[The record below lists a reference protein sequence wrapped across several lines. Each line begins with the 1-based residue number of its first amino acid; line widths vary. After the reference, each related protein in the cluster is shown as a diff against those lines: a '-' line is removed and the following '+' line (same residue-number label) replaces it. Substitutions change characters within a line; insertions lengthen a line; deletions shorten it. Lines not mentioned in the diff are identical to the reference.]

1 MYSMHKFRDLAE
13 VQNYLNGG
21 LLGTDVSKGVVGLV
35 GETLTFT
42 SPPGSCTFVETAT
55 PDRRLMFSEIKQQIE
70 TAVAGVKVYQIGGQ
84 IALVHSVTPVTLPIA
99 LAAAPSHA
107 KRLLGFAYDSATAG
121 RVINEAS
128 SVAPPRFEW
137 WNTTEDG
144 SHAIMIWEG

>member
-42 SPPGSCTFVETAT
+42 SPVGSCTFVEGAS
-55 PDRRLMFSEIKQQIE
+55 PDRRLMFADIKQQIE
-70 TAVAGVKVYQIGGQ
+70 AAVAGIKVYQIGGQ
-84 IALVHSVTPVTLPIA
+84 IAFIHSATPVTLPIE
-99 LAAAPSHA
+99 LAAGASHA
-107 KRLLGFAYDSATAG
+107 KRLLGFAYDTATVG
-121 RVINEAS
+121 RIINDVNA
-128 SVAPPRFEW
+128 VAAPRFDW